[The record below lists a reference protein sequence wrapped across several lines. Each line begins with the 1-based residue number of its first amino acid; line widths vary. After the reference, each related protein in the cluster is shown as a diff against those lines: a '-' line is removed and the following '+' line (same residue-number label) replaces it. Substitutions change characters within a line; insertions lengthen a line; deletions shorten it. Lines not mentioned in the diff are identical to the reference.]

1 MSRLLRAV
9 HVLRCPA
16 LRADEL
22 GVLARVSQLTSAHEA
37 QLATVDVHVNADST
51 AAPEFLART
60 EFLFD
65 ERRWSRPAMDAE
77 FSKLAA
83 DAGATHASLRVQT
96 DAKPRVAVLVSHL
109 DHCLTELLHR
119 WDGGELDVD
128 ISCVVSNHARERS
141 SHLRQFCERKNVN
154 FFYVPAGG
162 PARPGQLRSHEP
174 AVLSLISRNSDFV
187 VLARFMQILSSRF
200 LRELGKDVINIH
212 HGLLPSFK
220 GAHPYRQA
228 YNAGVKVIGATA
240 HFVTEE
246 LDCGPIIEQQVAR
259 VSHRDTVAQFAE
271 KSRSLEKSCLFQAVK
286 LYSEARVVRS
296 GNGRVVVL
304 Q

>member
-1 MSRLLRAV
+1 MRCRQPERTDDVAIELAHVAAVAKPGNGQVGAPGLQAAPVPLLHDGQVKVGKHAVRLLGR
-9 HVLRCPA
+9 
-16 LRADEL
+16 
-22 GVLARVSQLTSAHEA
+22 
-37 QLATVDVHVNADST
+37 
-51 AAPEFLART
+51 
-60 EFLFD
+60 
-65 ERRWSRPAMDAE
+65 
-77 FSKLAA
+77 
-83 DAGATHASLRVQT
+83 QT
-96 DAKPRVAVLVSHL
+96 Q
-109 DHCLTELLHR
+109 
-119 WDGGELDVD
+119 DGVD